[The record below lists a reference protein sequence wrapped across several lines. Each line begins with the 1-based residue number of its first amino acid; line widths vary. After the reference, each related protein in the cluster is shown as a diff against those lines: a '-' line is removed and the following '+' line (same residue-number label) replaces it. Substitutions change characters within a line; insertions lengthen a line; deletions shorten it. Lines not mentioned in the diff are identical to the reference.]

1 MVTKR
6 FLILGGLGLLPALL
20 VWQLLPV
27 RAGLTA
33 GLLTLGIYDLGLLIA
48 TIIDWRLT
56 ENPEEWRVERQLPER
71 LVIGAERRVDI
82 VLVLTVKRS
91 IRLVI
96 RDEYPPQLEYRG
108 EREMVARALP
118 SRGRRQKAVVSY
130 RLYADRRGEYD
141 FGDIV
146 IRWDSPGGLLVK
158 QSRFPAAS
166 LCQVYPAVNRVRRQI
181 VASREM
187 RTQQRG
193 ERLSN
198 FRGHGREFESL
209 RDYVTGDQL
218 RHVCWTA
225 TARRGKLTTRQ
236 YQVERNQSII
246 LMLDAGRLMTSRQDR
261 LTKLDH
267 AINAAITIASVA
279 VDNGDLVGL
288 LVFERSVLGY
298 LPPRRGS
305 LQLTSILESLCNV
318 EPSMIESAYSRAF
331 EYLQQQCRK
340 RSLVII
346 LTDVVDRDS
355 SADLLACAVR
365 LLPRHLP
372 LIVAI
377 SDQDLRSLVGRAP
390 SNIEDVYRQSVAE
403 EMLRLREEA
412 LAHIVEQGGL
422 ALDLQSNSLATHIVQ
437 QYLEVKAR
445 GLL

>member
-20 VWQLLPV
+20 VWQLLPG

-198 FRGHGREFESL
+198 FRGHGREFE
-209 RDYVTGDQL
+209 
-218 RHVCWTA
+218 TA

-390 SNIEDVYRQSVAE
+390 GNIEDVYRQSVAE